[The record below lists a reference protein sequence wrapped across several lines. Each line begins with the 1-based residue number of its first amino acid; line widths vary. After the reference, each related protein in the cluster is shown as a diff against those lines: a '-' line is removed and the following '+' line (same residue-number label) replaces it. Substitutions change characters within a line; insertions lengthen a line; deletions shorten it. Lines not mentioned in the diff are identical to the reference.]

1 MIARSRHS
9 TFIQGDVSSA
19 LKVSHESIAVKTA
32 ISMLRWSRVALT
44 VVFAMVQIYP
54 HLYNNL
60 AKPFTTVGADPFYGQ
75 TSGPRPP
82 KFLQG

>member
-1 MIARSRHS
+1 
-9 TFIQGDVSSA
+9 
-19 LKVSHESIAVKTA
+19 
-32 ISMLRWSRVALT
+32 
-44 VVFAMVQIYP
+44 MVQIYP